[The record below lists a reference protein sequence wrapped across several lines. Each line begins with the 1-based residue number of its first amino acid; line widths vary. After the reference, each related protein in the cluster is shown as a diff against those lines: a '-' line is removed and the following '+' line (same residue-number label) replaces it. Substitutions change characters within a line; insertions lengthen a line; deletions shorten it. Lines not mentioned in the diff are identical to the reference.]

1 MERKE
6 VTFYIMKMSYIL
18 LCNELHIIIV
28 KNTKTRQLCFKL
40 FIKLGTVQ
48 KLYVFLFFL
57 FF

>member
-18 LCNELHIIIV
+18 LCNELHVIIV

-48 KLYVFLFFL
+48 KLYVFCFCF
-57 FF
+57 